1 METYNKGLE
10 LNKAL
15 RDIDRLRAY
24 NLDLKMELI
33 KLKKVIRQIKTQTNE
48 IK

>member
-1 METYNKGLE
+1 METYNESVE

-15 RDIDRLRAY
+15 QDVDRLRAY
-24 NLDLKMELI
+24 NLDLKMEVI
-33 KLKKVIRQIKTQTNE
+33 KLKKLIRQIKTKTNE

>member
-1 METYNKGLE
+1 METYNESVE

-15 RDIDRLRAY
+15 QDVDRLRAY
-24 NLDLKMELI
+24 NLDLKMEVI
-33 KLKKVIRQIKTQTNE
+33 KLKKLIRQIKNKTNE

>member
-1 METYNKGLE
+1 METYNESVK

-15 RDIDRLRAY
+15 QDVDRLKAY
-24 NLDLKMELI
+24 NFDLKMEVI
-33 KLKKVIRQIKTQTNE
+33 KLKKLIRQIKNKTNE

>member
-1 METYNKGLE
+1 METYNESVE

-15 RDIDRLRAY
+15 QDVDRLRAY
-24 NLDLKMELI
+24 NLDLKMEVI
-33 KLKKVIRQIKTQTNE
+33 KLKKIIRQINTKTNE